1 MNRAKFQKNQEE
13 LNSNITIPNEEIKSV
28 IDKVK

>member
-13 LNSNITIPNEEIKSV
+13 LNLNITIPNEEIKSV